1 MLRQEPGQLASDA
14 SSSVMPT
21 QKEIEWDAVR
31 AMLGQESRPSI
42 SNADKAAG
50 PSVPSASRWSTPAT
64 KPTRPAPYDVQLVGH
79 RSVETAQVVVNK
91 LKERGVCVIK
101 AGADRSFQRA
111 VHMEAKQ
118 LWDAGAY
125 TSASKGSPSTP
136 GGSEIQFNARDDK
149 VICLSSAVMDAL
161 GKKAQALKVLDTQ
174 LGDFGWGVHKLL
186 EEQLGLT
193 LTKRTPG
200 MLSCYDGKTVPD
212 AQYGFHVDNPYLTN
226 MGVPDD
232 GRRLTLVYYI
242 ADGPWDVEQDGGALQ
257 VCLSDPRRAPSS
269 TAEALTHDLFTVA
282 PEGDTLVVF
291 FSHTMFHAVLPV
303 SGTKPRFAL
312 STWFMGC

>member
-1 MLRQEPGQLASDA
+1 MLKQEPGQLGSG
-14 SSSVMPT
+14 SVMPT

-31 AMLGQESRPSI
+31 AMLGQDPRPGI
-42 SNADKAAG
+42 SNADRAAG

-79 RSVETAQVVVNK
+79 RSVETAQVVVSK
-91 LKERGVCVIK
+91 LKERGVCIIK

-136 GGSEIQFNARDDK
+136 GGSDIQFNARDDK

-242 ADGPWDVEQDGGALQ
+242 ADGPWDVEKDGGALQ

-282 PEGDTLVVF
+282 PEGDTLVAF